1 MRNLGVARNRS
12 GRRAFRKGHDGT
24 VPGTQCL
31 VEPVQA
37 GKGDRRGKGIVQAD
51 VLPSGSVRRSTGD
64 RVEGGQGPESGAG
77 ILEDAAGKHIGKEKD
92 FRRHAA
98 LLQFR
103 AEGVGKG
110 IETGGILRETG
121 CRDSHQQADEDRL
134 MENVCQI
141 LTFCGA
147 KVLFFVGVYYVSLS
161 LLHKTQTNMKR
172 ILPLLAA
179 LLPMSC
185 CTPSADV
192 PFTEVKNYFFRN
204 DAVAPQQPVI
214 ETEEA
219 FEQLFGAAAV
229 MGKDGQPTAVDFG
242 REFVIA
248 AVLPETDRLT
258 QLEPVSLKKEGGEF
272 VFTCRETVGE
282 RQSWTLRPCLLVKVD
297 RKYAG
302 TPVRLE
308 KEVVDTPTDPAS
320 YQSFNQEHMQTV
332 RDFLHK
338 TGFYFLAT
346 VDGDQPQVR
355 PFGTAEIIE
364 GKLYIQTG
372 HVKNVARQIAANPKV
387 AICAYDGERW
397 LRITATLVEDPR
409 VEIKKA
415 MLDANPNL
423 RSMYD
428 EHDDNT
434 AVYFLKDAR
443 ATFSSF
449 TSEPVQVDF

>member
-1 MRNLGVARNRS
+1 
-12 GRRAFRKGHDGT
+12 
-24 VPGTQCL
+24 
-31 VEPVQA
+31 
-37 GKGDRRGKGIVQAD
+37 
-51 VLPSGSVRRSTGD
+51 
-64 RVEGGQGPESGAG
+64 
-77 ILEDAAGKHIGKEKD
+77 
-92 FRRHAA
+92 
-98 LLQFR
+98 
-103 AEGVGKG
+103 
-110 IETGGILRETG
+110 
-121 CRDSHQQADEDRL
+121 
-134 MENVCQI
+134 
-141 LTFCGA
+141 
-147 KVLFFVGVYYVSLS
+147 
-161 LLHKTQTNMKR
+161 MKR

-179 LLPMSC
+179 LLPIHC
-185 CTPSADV
+185 CTPSTEV
-192 PFTEVKNYFFRN
+192 PYTEVKNYYFRN
-204 DAVAPQQPVI
+204 DAVPPQQPVI

-229 MGKDGQPTAVDFG
+229 MGKDGQPTAVDFD
-242 REFVIA
+242 REFLIT

-258 QLEPVSLKKEGGEF
+258 RLEPISLKKEGEEL
-272 VFTCRETVGE
+272 VFSCRETVGE
-282 RQSWTLRPCLLVKVD
+282 RQSWTLRPFLLIKVD

-302 TPVRLE
+302 TAVRLE

-320 YQSFNQEHMQTV
+320 YRSSNPEHMQTV

-338 TGFYFLAT
+338 AGVYFLAT
-346 VDGDQPQVR
+346 TDGDQPQVR

-387 AICAYDGERW
+387 ALCAYDGERW

-415 MLDANPNL
+415 MLDANPGL

-449 TSEPVQVDF
+449 VAEPVQVDF